1 MGLAFLAAPYWE
13 IVYWIEVEMAEQHI
27 AVLYNLTD
35 FHNYG
40 TLKKEIIRDQL
51 HGGRHKGQLS
61 IRTPIVEC

>member
-51 HGGRHKGQLS
+51 VVDIRDSYLS
-61 IRTPIVEC
+61 ELF